1 MELDPQQ
8 VQQEVISQIV
18 PVSLPTFVN
27 LSTSINLPTLN
38 IELFQ
43 PLTEFKKDIED
54 KKKLESSTRYISSII
69 VEICEKLLLIVEE
82 NKTMKYVHYFNEL
95 ENNYVLKRVKDSLK
109 EKFPYCI
116 FELDSEKKFVSME
129 WNYGI
134 ALVNYTI

>member
-8 VQQEVISQIV
+8 VQLEAIPQTVSL
-18 PVSLPTFVN
+18 SLPTFIN
-27 LSTSINLPTLN
+27 LSTSVNLPTLN

-43 PLTEFKKDIED
+43 PLTEFKKDIENTQ
-54 KKKLESSTRYISSII
+54 KLESSNRYVSSII
-69 VEICEKLLLIVEE
+69 IEICEKLLLVIEE

-116 FELDSEKKFVSME
+116 FELDSEKKFVSIE
-129 WNYGI
+129 WNYGV
-134 ALVNYTI
+134 ALVSYQN